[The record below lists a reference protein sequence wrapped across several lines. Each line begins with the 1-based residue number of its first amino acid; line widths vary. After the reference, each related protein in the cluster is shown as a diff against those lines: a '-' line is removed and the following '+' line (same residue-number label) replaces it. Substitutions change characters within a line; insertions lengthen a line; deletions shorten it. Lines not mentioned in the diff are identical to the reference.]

1 MKTRCRSLRRCR
13 YMTNLELLIEMYKTY
28 SPSEH
33 EADMRRIVERELKQN
48 GIKYETD
55 TYGQVYSVG
64 NKDMPLL
71 VAHMDQVSNC
81 KPAKHIKIKRGVIK
95 AKKYG
100 NLGADDK
107 NGVWLILQIV
117 KQYSDVNF
125 IFSVAE
131 EKCDFQFGTLLELCA
146 TELDAIPYALVLDR
160 RNGSN
165 IIGVDNGYCK
175 NDLENVVSQ
184 IGLEHGYKPEIGIF
198 GDADTLARFIP
209 CVNLSCGYY
218 NPHTEQEYTVIK
230 HLDNA
235 LNFACA
241 LIKDVP
247 KLRYE
252 IADHGL
258 DKWERLFD
266 DWAGEV
272 EDKDTDD
279 KDTRYAGI
287 CARCSDYKFVQV
299 LWLTKTKCVYVCPA
313 CFTKHLD
320 EYPQLKVFNIEH
332 DLQDLPFDRCEIC
345 KDYGYIDSVGLLDDT
360 WRVCPDCRDWILNT
374 YDMSS

>member
-1 MKTRCRSLRRCR
+1 
-13 YMTNLELLIEMYKTY
+13 MTNLELLIEMYKTY

-81 KPAKHIKIKRGVIK
+81 KPAKHIKIERGVIK

-107 NGVWLILQIV
+107 NGVWLILQVI
-117 KQYSDVNF
+117 KQYPDVNF

-131 EKCDFQFGTLLELCA
+131 EKCGFQFGTLLELCA
-146 TELDAIPYALVLDR
+146 TELDAISYALVLDR
-160 RNGSN
+160 QNGSN
-165 IIGVDNGYCK
+165 IIGVNNGYCK
-175 NDLENVVSQ
+175 NDLENTISQ
-184 IGLEHGYKPEIGIF
+184 IGLEYSYKPEIGAF

-218 NPHTEQEYTVIK
+218 NPHTKQEYTIIK

-235 LNFACA
+235 LSFACA

-252 IADHGL
+252 IADLGL
-258 DKWERLFD
+258 DKWERLFN
-266 DWAGEV
+266 DWAGET
-272 EDKDTDD
+272 EDSEDM
-279 KDTRYAGI
+279 GF
-287 CARCSDYKFVQV
+287 CSQCSDYKFVQL
-299 LWLTKTKCVYVCPA
+299 LWLTKTKCVYA
-313 CFTKHLD
+313 CSACSIQYLDNHPHLMM
-320 EYPQLKVFNIEH
+320 FNTEQ

-345 KDYGYIDSVGLLDDT
+345 EGFRYIDSVELPDDT

-374 YDMSS
+374 YDMSN